1 MERNQGVT
9 NFKFESPRV
18 LFNKSDEARSR
29 NSDWN
34 VFMPEL
40 VCQCAEAAKKEKFTH
55 FAVRD
60 LGVCLSSST
69 VSEYYNEV
77 AICCCFFGTFYST
90 NSMNPLIKIDISA
103 LLCKRHTLSGE
114 NSSDNFEISYF
125 SPTKI
130 SKLVA
135 FLQLKF
141 V

>member
-1 MERNQGVT
+1 MIKTTAFFKYTGKADYQRKGCYLERNQGVT

-29 NSDWN
+29 YSDWN

-77 AICCCFFGTFYST
+77 FVVFSVHF
-90 NSMNPLIKIDISA
+90 
-103 LLCKRHTLSGE
+103 TLQ
-114 NSSDNFEISYF
+114 
-125 SPTKI
+125 TR
-130 SKLVA
+130 
-135 FLQLKF
+135 
-141 V
+141 